1 MDQYQAPSAIGA
13 DMANQSPRSAELS
26 GRLLVIDDDR
36 STSML
41 IAKLGECAG
50 FSGTS
55 AASCEEAEQ
64 LLQSSQFDCIT
75 LDLNIGKNSGI
86 GILKLLASMA
96 SKTPIIVISGSAP
109 SFSELARAVG
119 NMLQLNLLQPLPKPI
134 DFAKLKAAFG
144 GIKQGLD
151 QKRAAVPTA

>member
-1 MDQYQAPSAIGA
+1 VDQYQASPTIGA
-13 DMANQSPRSAELS
+13 DMANQLPRSAELS

-36 STSML
+36 SASML

-50 FSGTS
+50 FSATS

-96 SKTPIIVISGSAP
+96 SKTPIIVISGSGS

>member
-1 MDQYQAPSAIGA
+1 
-13 DMANQSPRSAELS
+13 LS

-41 IAKLGECAG
+41 IATLGERAG
-50 FSGTS
+50 FSATS
-55 AASCEEAEQ
+55 AASFEEAEQ

-86 GILKLLASMA
+86 RILKLLASMV
-96 SKTPIIVISGSAP
+96 SKMPIIVISGSVP
-109 SFSELARAVG
+109 SLCELATAVG

-151 QKRAAVPTA
+151 QKRAAVPAA

>member
-41 IAKLGECAG
+41 IAKLGERAG
-50 FSGTS
+50 FSATS
-55 AASCEEAEQ
+55 AASFEEAEQ

-96 SKTPIIVISGSAP
+96 SNTPIIVISGEVP
-109 SFSELARAVG
+109 SLSELAMAVG
-119 NMLQLNLLQPLPKPI
+119 NMLQVNLLQPVPKPI
-134 DFAKLKAAFG
+134 DFAKLKVAFCD
-144 GIKQGLD
+144 IKQGLD
-151 QKRAAVPTA
+151 QKRAAVPAA

>member
-1 MDQYQAPSAIGA
+1 MNQYQATIGA
-13 DMANQSPRSAELS
+13 DMANQTPRSAELS

-41 IAKLGECAG
+41 IATLGERAG
-50 FSGTS
+50 FSATS
-55 AASCEEAEQ
+55 AASFEEAEQ

-86 GILKLLASMA
+86 RILKLLASMV
-96 SKTPIIVISGSAP
+96 SKMPIIVISGSVP
-109 SFSELARAVG
+109 SLCELATAVG

-151 QKRAAVPTA
+151 QKRAAVPAA